1 MKDKLR
7 PEPAVSAR
15 ELPPGAR
22 WLLLIGVGLFC
33 LGAAYAPLWRAGF
46 TGDDMEL
53 LLRASGHLSAEDGEP
68 LPAFDAPLP
77 LLDMPPLDVIGI
89 VGNDTDGDVGSLLSG
104 YSLASSLRLY
114 GARPESIG
122 GAPTAVLYRA
132 ENLVLLLIGS
142 IGLWALLRRVFRPFV
157 GAEQAG
163 VAATTS
169 AYLFFLHPLCVPAV
183 ASLSGRSDLLALAF
197 SIWAAAAFLRGRQNK
212 LGSNLAGSAV
222 LALFA
227 SLSGQLALLLPF
239 ALALVELACVH
250 RYLPLRRRAR
260 TALVT
265 FLTFL
270 ALTQL
275 NALVVSSVTGH
286 GFYPQVGLEVA
297 RLADPVEL
305 LHAILYMFEKLGV
318 LLLPANTSTLGL
330 LGVLLAGV
338 LLLLALQPAL
348 VAARS
353 APRLWGWSCVWWVSA
368 IGVALLFGLH
378 ERVRLED
385 LAQARTLLPAAAATC
400 AGLGMAITAVHGLTR
415 FILPPIVAL
424 GFALLANGNARPWA
438 AGSAVLQT
446 LREDLAEGAEAGGS
460 PLWIVDPP
468 RVVQG
473 LDPIGVALPHL
484 LHPLLAAPDA
494 QKRRL
499 RGDVDVREVS
509 REILSLAGDRGVAAE
524 LFGADAL
531 VGVELEEQ
539 GRLWF
544 PADEAP
550 RPESEALEEDAELQI
565 ANEMQVDLET
575 PAEGRWRFHAI
586 APELGSFFSSAAQ
599 RSSKGLSAERSER
612 YVQAALEAGA
622 TRILWRFQRLDGSQP
637 FQIIEGRTLGP
648 N

>member
-1 MKDKLR
+1 MKEKLR
-7 PEPAVSAR
+7 PEVAVAAR

-22 WLLLIGVGLFC
+22 RLLLLGVGLFC
-33 LGAAYAPLWRAGF
+33 LVAAYAPLWKAGF
-46 TGDDMEL
+46 TGDDMDL
-53 LLRASGHLSAEDGEP
+53 LLRASGHLAAEDGEP
-68 LPAFDAPLP
+68 LRAYDAPLP
-77 LLDMPPLDVIGI
+77 LIDMPPLDVIGI

-104 YSLASSLRLY
+104 YSLAASLRLY

-132 ENLVLLLIGS
+132 ENLVLLLFGS

-183 ASLSGRSDLLALAF
+183 ASVSGRSDLLALAF
-197 SIWAAAAFLRGRQNK
+197 STWAAAAFLRGRQNK
-212 LGSNLAGSAV
+212 LGSNLAASAV
-222 LALFA
+222 LALLA
-227 SLSGQLALLLPF
+227 SLAGQLALLLPF

-260 TALVT
+260 TALLT
-265 FLTFL
+265 FLAFL

-275 NALVVSSVTGH
+275 NALVVSSMTGH
-286 GFYPQVGLEVA
+286 GFYPQVGLQVA

-305 LHAILYMFEKLGV
+305 LRAILYMFEKLGV
-318 LLLPANTSTLGL
+318 LLLPSNTSTLGL
-330 LGVLLAGV
+330 LGVLFAGV

-378 ERVRLED
+378 ERVRLEN

-438 AGSAVLQT
+438 SGSALLRT
-446 LREDLAEGAEAGGS
+446 LRENLTAGAETGGS

-468 RVVQG
+468 REVQG
-473 LDPIGVALPHL
+473 LDPIGVGLPHL

-494 QKRRL
+494 QGRRL
-499 RGDVDVREVS
+499 RTAVDVREVS
-509 REILSLAGDRGVAAE
+509 SEILSLAVDRGVAAE
-524 LFGADAL
+524 LFGEEAL
-531 VGVELEEQ
+531 TGVEVEEQ

-544 PADEAP
+544 PAGETLGTELD
-550 RPESEALEEDAELQI
+550 RLEDDVELQVSD
-565 ANEMQVDLET
+565 AMEVDLEV
-575 PAEGRWRFHAI
+575 PIEGRWRFHAI
-586 APELGSFFSSAAQ
+586 APDLGSFFSSAAQ
-599 RSSKGLSAERSER
+599 RTSKGLSAERSGR
-612 YVQAALEAGA
+612 YVQAALESGA
-622 TRILWRFQRLDGSQP
+622 ARILWRFQRIDSPQP
-637 FQIIEGRTLGP
+637 PQVIEGRTFGS